1 MAAGCALGKR
11 SRAAICYI
19 SKRRSNAITA
29 NYSID
34 MVQGKTSYAKY
45 GMAESFC
52 HSSHLEPTGLERFA
66 CPPLEIQSAKA
77 KHVTREILGASGTD
91 VTYIYIHLY
100 LNKNRIIKG
109 RKNDSHTQ

>member
-11 SRAAICYI
+11 SSAAICYI
-19 SKRRSNAITA
+19 SKHRSNAITA

-34 MVQGKTSYAKY
+34 MVQGRSYAKY

-52 HSSHLEPTGLERFA
+52 HLSHLDPTGLYRFA

-77 KHVTREILGASGTD
+77 KHVTREMLGVSGTD

-109 RKNDSHTQ
+109 RNNDSHTQ